1 MTPDEF
7 QQWFEN
13 HCRFFPGV
21 AAWLGRLPP
30 PATAEGVLAAWQE
43 VLSPYP
49 LDVAR
54 EATRR
59 MATGLL
65 EVPLRAERH
74 VYAVRDW
81 CRSQQPQAKPKRHFA
96 PGGEETF
103 RCPTCEDYGAV
114 LIVHPEV
121 VTQLRRGEEI
131 RFPYEVAVACRCP
144 AGDRWGREGLGPRRL
159 ARLKLNHLVVP
170 PGKDA
175 RWALVQEGLLP
186 PDWPKPSPVSGN
198 LQFASQATSEQP
210 TSDTEEVF

>member
-1 MTPDEF
+1 MNAAEF

-21 AAWLGRLPP
+21 AAWLSRLPP

-43 VLSPYP
+43 VLAQYP
-49 LDVAR
+49 LEAAR

-81 CRSQQPQAKPKRHFA
+81 CRSQQSQPARPKRHFA

-103 RCPTCEDYGAV
+103 ACPICEDYGTV
-114 LIVHPEV
+114 LVVHPEV
-121 VTQLRRGEEI
+121 VAKLRRGEEI

-144 AGDRWGREGLGPRRL
+144 AGDRWGREELGPRRL
-159 ARLKLNHLVVP
+159 ARLKLHHLVVP

-175 RWALVQEGLLP
+175 RRVLVEEGLLEP
-186 PDWPKPSPVSGN
+186 HWPKPSHATGN
-198 LQFASQATSEQP
+198 LRLVPQQEEPSQAEI
-210 TSDTEEVF
+210 EEVF